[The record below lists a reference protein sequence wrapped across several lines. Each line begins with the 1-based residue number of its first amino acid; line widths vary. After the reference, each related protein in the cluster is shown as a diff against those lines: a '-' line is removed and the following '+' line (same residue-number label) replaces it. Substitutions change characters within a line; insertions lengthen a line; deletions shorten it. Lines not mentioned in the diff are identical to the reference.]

1 MIIGLL
7 HPGEMGA
14 SCAVAL
20 RSNGHE
26 VIWAGADRGA
36 ATTRRAEDAGL
47 IDVATVA
54 AVRARADA
62 IMSICP
68 PHAALEVA
76 RQVVGFTGL
85 YLDANALAPETVR
98 KVAAVLGLGGA
109 TVVDGGIIG
118 PPPTRSGTT
127 RLYLSGP
134 RAVDVAGWWTGTDL
148 EVGVVGDTIGT
159 ASALK
164 TTYAAWTKG
173 SAALL
178 LAVFDAAVAQG
189 VEGPLLAELARSQ
202 PDVPA
207 RHARAVSAARAKGWR
222 WVGEMEEVA
231 ALFADSGVPAGF
243 LKAAAEVYRNHPRP
257 GPA

>member
-7 HPGEMGA
+7 HPGEMGT
-14 SCAVAL
+14 SCAALL

-26 VIWAGADRGA
+26 VLWAGADRGP
-36 ATTRRAEDAGL
+36 ATTRRAEEAGL
-47 IDVATVA
+47 TDVTTVGA
-54 AVRARADA
+54 MTARADA
-62 IMSICP
+62 IVSICP
-68 PHAALEVA
+68 PDAALDVA
-76 RQVVGFTGL
+76 RQVVGFTGV
-85 YLDANALAPETVR
+85 YLDANAVAPETVR
-98 KVAAVLGLGGA
+98 KVAAVLSLGGA

-118 PPPTRSGTT
+118 PPPTMAGTT
-127 RLYLSGP
+127 RLYLAGA
-134 RAVDVAGWWTGTDL
+134 RAATVAAWWAGTDL
-148 EVGVVGDTIGT
+148 ETDVVGEGVGT

-164 TTYAAWTKG
+164 ATYSAWTKG

-207 RHARAVSAARAKGWR
+207 RHARAVSNARIKGWR

-231 ALFADSGVPAGF
+231 ALFGASGVPAGF
-243 LKAAAEVYRNHPRP
+243 LEAAAEVYRNHPRP
-257 GPA
+257 DPT

>member
-14 SCAVAL
+14 SCGALL
-20 RSNGHE
+20 RSNGHD
-26 VIWAGADRGA
+26 VIWAGADRGP
-36 ATTRRAEDAGL
+36 ATTRRAAEAGL
-47 IDVATVA
+47 VDVSTVGA
-54 AVRARADA
+54 LMAQSDA
-62 IMSICP
+62 IVSICP
-68 PHAALEVA
+68 PDAALDVA
-76 RQVVGFTGL
+76 RRVVGFTGV
-85 YLDANALAPETVR
+85 YLEANAVAPETVR
-98 KVAAVLGLGGA
+98 KVAAVLSLGGA

-118 PPPTRSGTT
+118 PPPAQAGTT
-127 RLYLSGP
+127 RLYLSG
-134 RAVDVAGWWTGTDL
+134 RGAAAVATWWAGTDL
-148 EVGVVGDTIGT
+148 EVGVVGDAIGT

-164 TTYAAWTKG
+164 ATYAAWTKG

-207 RHARAVSAARAKGWR
+207 RHARAASSARAKGWR

-231 ALFADSGVPAGF
+231 ALFTASGVPAGF
-243 LKAAAEVYRNHPRP
+243 LEAAAEVYRNHPRP
-257 GPA
+257 T